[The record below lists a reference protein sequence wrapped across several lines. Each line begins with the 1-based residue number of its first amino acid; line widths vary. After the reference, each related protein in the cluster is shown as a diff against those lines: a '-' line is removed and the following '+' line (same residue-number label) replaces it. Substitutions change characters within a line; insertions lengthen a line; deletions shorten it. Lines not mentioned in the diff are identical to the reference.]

1 MSGETTVLV
10 LGASGMLGNAVLRFF
25 AASPGYAVVGTG
37 RSASSLNLIPHALRG
52 RIISGVDAGN
62 DEQLAEL
69 FARARPDVVVNCVG
83 LVKQLAEA
91 SDPLAAI
98 PINSL
103 LPHRLVRLCSR
114 SDARLIHVSTDCV
127 FSGAKGNYRE
137 SDVPDASDMYGR
149 SKLLGEVDDK
159 VAVTLRT
166 SIIGPELGQP
176 HGLLG
181 WVISQRGRVKG
192 FTRAIFSGLP
202 TVELARVMR
211 DFVLPNPDIQGVY
224 HVAAEPISKHD
235 LLSLIARVYDLPIEI
250 EPDGALAIDRSLD
263 ATRFRALSG
272 YAAPAWPE
280 LVRAMRDFG

>member
-25 AASPGYAVVGTG
+25 AESPGYAVVGTG
-37 RSASSLNLIPHALRG
+37 RSAKSLNLLPQALRG
-52 RIISGVDAGN
+52 RIVSGLDAGN
-62 DEQLAEL
+62 GEQLADL
-69 FARARPDVVVNCVG
+69 FARVRPHVVVNCVG

-114 SDARLIHVSTDCV
+114 TDARLIHVSTDCV
-127 FSGAKGNYRE
+127 FSGTKGNYRE
-137 SDVPDASDMYGR
+137 NDIADASDMYGR
-149 SKLLGEVDDK
+149 SKLLGEVDDQR
-159 VAVTLRT
+159 AVTLRT
-166 SIIGPELGQP
+166 SIIGPELGEA

-181 WVISQRGRVKG
+181 WVISQRGSVKG

-202 TVELARVMR
+202 TFELARVMR
-211 DFVLPNPDIQGVY
+211 DFVLPKPDIRGVY
-224 HVAAEPISKHD
+224 HVAADPISKHD
-235 LLSLIARVYDLPIEI
+235 LLSLIARIYDLSIEI
-250 EPDGALAIDRSLD
+250 EPDGALVIDRSLD
-263 ATRFRALSG
+263 ATRFRALTG
-272 YAAPAWPE
+272 YTPPAWPE